1 MQQFDKAIAILE
13 HALQVNPLHA
23 SAEFV
28 LARSLQRTG
37 HIAEARE
44 HFTIFQHLSS
54 TKISSPIGLS
64 YGEQGHYSTATPVE
78 MPQTV
83 QRTMIPVHLVANSM
97 LSETSAPPFT
107 TTGGACMM
115 DATGSGKMDLVLMQ
129 SGTDA
134 IRILHNRGAG
144 SFEDLDTA
152 AAGLKVSG
160 IAVACAVGDY
170 DGDGLNDLAVAL
182 EDRVLVISQPGS
194 RAIPGCDDRIGHCA
208 AQSAHRH
215 HVY

>member
-1 MQQFDKAIAILE
+1 
-13 HALQVNPLHA
+13 
-23 SAEFV
+23 
-28 LARSLQRTG
+28 
-37 HIAEARE
+37 
-44 HFTIFQHLSS
+44 
-54 TKISSPIGLS
+54 
-64 YGEQGHYSTATPVE
+64 
-78 MPQTV
+78 
-83 QRTMIPVHLVANSM
+83 MIPVHLVANSM

-115 DATGSGKMDLVLMQ
+115 DATGTGKMDLVLMQ

-182 EDRVLVISQPGS
+182 EDRVLLFRNLGHGHFQDVTAESGIVPRNRPTG
-194 RAIPGCDDRIGHCA
+194 ITFIDYDHDGDLDLFLDRYA
-208 AQSAHRH
+208 AQNRRPLERA
-215 HVY
+215 VA